1 MFALKKHFDWMAYMA
16 GHMPRV
22 CRDAQ
27 ANDGKV
33 PVEEKPPSVAEG
45 GFPKKNSKTIDKT
58 LYWCYN
64 T

>member
-1 MFALKKHFDWMAYMA
+1 
-16 GHMPRV
+16 MPRV

-33 PVEEKPPSVAEG
+33 PVEGKPPSVAEG
-45 GFPKKNSKTIDKT
+45 GFPKKISKTIDKT